1 MLHRYFRLHAALHQP
16 LSLLLAVSFPLLMGS
31 SLMYSP
37 AINAA
42 MRSTVH
48 VAPAN
53 ENDAQSDPYALPP
66 PLNATEPRAPNNQE
80 PQLQQPAETS
90 TPEDIPTVFAPT
102 NDSTAPDHAP
112 DSWRRQVESL
122 QLSHGSYD
130 GAANISPELNA
141 PATNEPSVFAP
152 QPQAPRE
159 AQGALA
165 QPPQMAAVAGHRQGA
180 QTADSHVLNRKQI
193 REQTSK
199 CETGRDM
206 AACNT
211 LGMHYLILAVDQGV
225 DVELNMRLASHNLEK
240 ACAGGVKSACGFWTN
255 ALAMYGNYLISPL
268 NPQPNFALGQELLAQ
283 SCEQNSPYGCA
294 QLGRLYAEGYKQKP
308 DQAKA
313 MELYTKSCNLAQKP
327 EYVLASKTDNNVGLG
342 CFYLGQAYHN
352 DRKLDPD
359 YSKSMAV
366 LNIACDLNSADACST
381 LAHIYNHRGDFVAA
395 KQFSER
401 SCYAGKTDECLAQAV
416 QFHQAGNDFEAN
428 RLLTVGCKLNNLDA
442 CTLLASNLLSGIGI
456 EQDPVKALDIVR
468 HACSLNSSM
477 ACFYLAQLY
486 HTGVT
491 NIPNYNL
498 AQNIKMAY
506 NLYRR
511 ACALGSNA
519 ACSEMQRLVPNSPLP
534 QPQVAAPAT
543 TQQ

>member
-102 NDSTAPDHAP
+102 NDSTAPD
-112 DSWRRQVESL
+112 SWRRQVESL

-180 QTADSHVLNRKQI
+180 QTADSHVLDRKQI

-283 SCEQNSPYGCA
+283 SCEQNSHYGCA

-359 YSKSMAV
+359 YSKSMTV

-381 LAHIYNHRGDFVAA
+381 LAHIYNHRGDFVELNGSWQDVAYTS
-395 KQFSER
+395 QPF
-401 SCYAGKTDECLAQAV
+401 GKTCV
-416 QFHQAGNDFEAN
+416 
-428 RLLTVGCKLNNLDA
+428 
-442 CTLLASNLLSGIGI
+442 
-456 EQDPVKALDIVR
+456 
-468 HACSLNSSM
+468 
-477 ACFYLAQLY
+477 
-486 HTGVT
+486 
-491 NIPNYNL
+491 
-498 AQNIKMAY
+498 
-506 NLYRR
+506 
-511 ACALGSNA
+511 
-519 ACSEMQRLVPNSPLP
+519 
-534 QPQVAAPAT
+534 
-543 TQQ
+543 